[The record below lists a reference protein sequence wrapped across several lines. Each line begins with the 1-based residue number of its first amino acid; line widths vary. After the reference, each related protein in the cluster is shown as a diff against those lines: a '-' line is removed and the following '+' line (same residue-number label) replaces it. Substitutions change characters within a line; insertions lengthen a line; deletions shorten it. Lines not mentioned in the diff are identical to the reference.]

1 MTMKVIDT
9 IEAMRKLVLLQKKK
23 GKRVGLVPTMGYLH
37 DGHLSLVREAK
48 KHCDFLVVSIY
59 VNPTQFAPGEDLD
72 QYPRDFRRDN
82 DLCLQEGVDVIFFP
96 ANEEMYSPEHKTYVV
111 TEELSGLLC
120 GSSRPTHFR
129 GVTTV
134 VTKLFH
140 IVQPDVAVFG
150 QKDYQQAVIIKK
162 MVQDLN
168 FDVEIVLCP
177 VVREED
183 GLALSSRNKYL
194 DKKQRAQ
201 ANVLYRSLLLAER
214 VYNAGNR
221 DGTAI
226 IKMMEDLINSSAQ
239 AKIDYIAL
247 ADADTLAEAQPGK
260 RDSVMAVAVYFGKTR
275 LIDNIILKRKPD
287 TE

>member
-1 MTMKVIDT
+1 MTGQQASAGRGEGLRILARMI
-9 IEAMRKLVLLQKKK
+9 ARAYLS
-23 GKRVGLVPTMGYLH
+23 KRAEVG
-37 DGHLSLVREAK
+37 E
-48 KHCDFLVVSIY
+48 
-59 VNPTQFAPGEDLD
+59 
-72 QYPRDFRRDN
+72 
-82 DLCLQEGVDVIFFP
+82 CLQEGVDVVFCP

-214 VYNAGNR
+214 V
-221 DGTAI
+221 
-226 IKMMEDLINSSAQ
+226 
-239 AKIDYIAL
+239 
-247 ADADTLAEAQPGK
+247 
-260 RDSVMAVAVYFGKTR
+260 
-275 LIDNIILKRKPD
+275 
-287 TE
+287 